1 MIDEI
6 RYPIGQFEPTP
17 IFFEEDR
24 NKLINQILLIIPKLR
39 ALIIRLTTEQL
50 QTPYRDGGW
59 SIQQI
64 IHHMA
69 DNDMN
74 AYLRFKRALTEIEP
88 MASSYREDLWGE
100 LHDYVETD
108 IETSLLLL
116 ESLHKRFYILLY
128 KLDTHHF
135 SRTLRTQALG
145 IINLDA
151 ALQRFIWHN
160 HHHKSQIE
168 SLIVRRAW

>member
-1 MIDEI
+1 MIDKI
-6 RYPIGQFEPTP
+6 RYPIGQFESTP

-24 NKLINQILLIIPKLR
+24 YECINQILLIVPKLR
-39 ALIIRLTTEQL
+39 KLIFHLTTEQL

-88 MASSYREDLWGE
+88 MASSYREDLWGN
-100 LHDYVETD
+100 LHDYYDTD

-116 ESLHKRFYILLY
+116 ESLHKRFYILLD
-128 KLDTHHF
+128 KLDSDHY

-145 IINLDA
+145 LINLDD

-168 SLIVRRAW
+168 SLIIRRAW

>member
-1 MIDEI
+1 MIDET

-24 NKLINQILLIIPKLR
+24 NKFINQILLIVPNLR
-39 ALIIRLTTEQL
+39 ALIVRLTPEQL

-74 AYLRFKRALTEIEP
+74 AYL
-88 MASSYREDLWGE
+88 
-100 LHDYVETD
+100 
-108 IETSLLLL
+108 
-116 ESLHKRFYILLY
+116 
-128 KLDTHHF
+128 
-135 SRTLRTQALG
+135 
-145 IINLDA
+145 
-151 ALQRFIWHN
+151 
-160 HHHKSQIE
+160 
-168 SLIVRRAW
+168 